1 MAFYDVPNIKVRP
14 IHDHIIVKDMDFG
27 EMKSLG
33 GIIIQSDNAKS
44 HGVKP
49 RWAQIYRVG
58 PDQTEYHEGQWILI
72 EHGRWTR
79 KFKINDGNSEVEIQR
94 VDIDG
99 IIATAEYRPDDF
111 YIGHEIKN
119 GDSINIRPED
129 FVR

>member
-1 MAFYDVPNIKVRP
+1 MTYEAQNINIRP
-14 IHDHIIVKDMDFG
+14 IHDHILIKDMDFG
-27 EMKSLG
+27 EMKTAG
-33 GIIIQSDNAKS
+33 GIVIQSDNAKS

-58 PDQTEYHEGQWILI
+58 PEQTEYHVGQWILI

-79 KFKINDGNSEVEIQR
+79 KFKINDGNGVKEIQR

-99 IIATAEYRPDDF
+99 ILATADERPDDF
-111 YIGHEIKN
+111 YIGQEFNN
-119 GDSINIRPED
+119 GDSLSIRPED